1 MRGFGEIV
9 QNVLC
14 SFSQFQWFNWYRV
27 KNCNFLTLSL
37 GFHGNGFVSGGGEG
51 GGGQNI
57 LLQLYR
63 KGNIAAFW
71 KQKNKSQIVCKGDKS
86 TLRVST
92 FPKKQSITNGWKT
105 STTMDNR

>member
-1 MRGFGEIV
+1 MVTGLFPV
-9 QNVLC
+9 
-14 SFSQFQWFNWYRV
+14 
-27 KNCNFLTLSL
+27 
-37 GFHGNGFVSGGGEG
+37 GGR
-51 GGGQNI
+51 GGQNI

>member
-1 MRGFGEIV
+1 MVTGLFTRRFGVEKC
-9 QNVLC
+9 L
-14 SFSQFQWFNWYRV
+14 FRW
-27 KNCNFLTLSL
+27 
-37 GFHGNGFVSGGGEG
+37 GE
-51 GGGQNI
+51 GGQNI

-92 FPKKQSITNGWKT
+92 FPQKQSITNGWKT